1 MKIVLLI
8 MCSINILYIIYS
20 LSKMSLKNFTS
31 MKRSIFKILFILKKS
46 SPIEFA
52 ICFFASV
59 IYLIFNIIIA
69 MLSIFTLKTALIITL
84 SVLFIT
90 LSFIEA
96 LNIYNIRKKDISKK
110 FVKES
115 TMLEFVS
122 LGFNSIYLI
131 IVISLL
137 LIQK

>member
-8 MCSINILYIIYS
+8 MCSISILFIIYA
-20 LSKMSLKNFTS
+20 LSRMSLKNFTS
-31 MKRSIFKILFILKKS
+31 MRRSIFKILFILKKA
-46 SPIEFA
+46 SPIQFA

-59 IYLIFNIIIA
+59 IYLIFNITIA
-69 MLSIFTLKTALIITL
+69 ILSILALKTALIIIL
-84 SVLFIT
+84 SILLIT
-90 LSFIEA
+90 LSFIET
-96 LNIYNIRKKDISKK
+96 LNIYNITKKDISKK

-115 TMLEFVS
+115 TILEFVS

-131 IVISLL
+131 IVISSL